1 MTCLPCHR
9 VFVGLA
15 FCYSAEDVYLWIVS
29 YHALIH
35 AIECQFL
42 SIGCPKHTFVYAK
55 LVTVYA
61 LTIHDFP
68 ASIGCQLNVVAIR
81 GAYMELLTFRFYIR
95 SSLGFG
101 IPFGYLALVSS
112 ADAPCCLFRFP
123 VVQAHVCPVAQ
134 QYQWLARVR
143 KRYTKQVF
151 NLAGAVA
158 YRVFVYFFQRE

>member
-1 MTCLPCHR
+1 MTCFACHR

-15 FCYSAEDVYLWIVS
+15 LCYSTENVHLRIVS
-29 YHALIH
+29 HHALIH

-61 LTIHDFP
+61 LTIDDFP
-68 ASIGCQLNVVAIR
+68 ASIGRQLNVVAIR

-95 SSLGFG
+95 GSLGDG
-101 IPFGYLALVSS
+101 IPFGHIALVSS
-112 ADAPCCLFRFP
+112 ADAPFCLFRFP
-123 VVQAHVCPVAQ
+123 VVQAHVCSVAQ
-134 QYQWLARVR
+134 QYQRLARVR
-143 KRYTKQVF
+143 KRGAKQIF

-158 YRVFVYFFQRE
+158 CCVFIYFFQRE